1 MTFFRTIL
9 AHFHE
14 HYNTPVMDALNF
26 AWPNEGTKL
35 TLKFETLSIYTLKLE
50 TTEDINAAGAPCI
63 SESNYSYSQVI
74 QFLGDI

>member
-1 MTFFRTIL
+1 
-9 AHFHE
+9 
-14 HYNTPVMDALNF
+14 MDALNF

-50 TTEDINAAGAPCI
+50 TTEDINAPGAPCI

-74 QFLGDI
+74 QYLSAYLMLLATLFSFS